1 MIQFRMRRL
10 VALMMCVAVWAVL
23 AAEAPAAARR
33 SGARRKSSPAAPAA
47 APTTQDWLAKA
58 HEGEKNLHERWS
70 VLVRDLDTSRVV
82 FSYNPDQRLVPASNR
97 KIATFAMA
105 LDLLGPDHRFK
116 TEFGLTSP
124 HPYHAA
130 HYHGDVV
137 LRATGDPTLDN
148 PYLNISLNPGV
159 LFKEW
164 ARKLRL
170 EEGVAYVHGDLVIDA
185 TEFGFEQ
192 NAYPAVWDGRHRDN
206 SYAVV
211 PSALAVSQNLL
222 QATVMPTRV
231 GKAGAVELAPA
242 GMGVRTVNHT
252 VTTAR
257 SRQGVSITF
266 NDDASEIV
274 LNGGVSSRS
283 SAEVAS
289 APMPKPLDMI
299 AGVMRQALNDVG
311 VRLIGKVRIECDPAR
326 APGRMTTVVASRE
339 SPTLNE
345 ILAPMMLH
353 SNNFIAEQVWRA
365 AAARVRRGA
374 GGLDDARRIELDCYK
389 RHGLAWIQP
398 GYDGS
403 GLSSRDQMSASEL
416 VAITEMLYRSPNRD
430 LLLASLPVAGESGT
444 LRHRSYGRSEGRV
457 IAKTGTL
464 DGASALTG
472 FVLNAS
478 HQPRYVFSV
487 VGNANRNTDGRLS
500 SRITELLTILIR
512 QLDEGGKAGRA
523 QLAANQR

>member
-1 MIQFRMRRL
+1 MRSF
-10 VALMMCVAVWAVL
+10 AVWLMWAAVAAAL
-23 AAEAPAAARR
+23 VAEAPAAARR
-33 SGARRKSSPAAPAA
+33 RSRPAAPAA
-47 APTTQDWLAKA
+47 AATTQDWLAKT

-70 VLVRDLDTSRVV
+70 VLVRDLETSRVV

-97 KIATFAMA
+97 KIATFAVA

-148 PYLNISLNPGV
+148 PYLNISLNPAA
-159 LFKEW
+159 LFKDW

-185 TEFGFEQ
+185 TEFGLEQ
-192 NAYPAVWDGRHRDN
+192 NAYPTVWDGRHRDT

-222 QATVMPTRV
+222 QATVTPTRI

-242 GMGVRTVNHT
+242 GLGVRMVNHT

-266 NDDASEIV
+266 NDDDSEIV
-274 LNGGVSSRS
+274 LNGGVSARS

-289 APMPKPLDMI
+289 VPMPKPLDMI
-299 AGVMRQALNDVG
+299 AGVMRQALGDAG
-311 VRLIGKVRIECDPAR
+311 VRLLGTVRVECDPAR

-339 SPTLNE
+339 SPTLNQ

-365 AAARVRRGA
+365 AVARVRRGA
-374 GGLDDARRIELDCYK
+374 GLDDARRIELDCYR
-389 RHGLAWIQP
+389 RHGLSWIQP

-403 GLSSRDQMSASEL
+403 GLSGRDQMSANEL
-416 VAITEMLYRSPNRD
+416 VAIIEMLYRSPNRD
-430 LLLASLPVAGESGT
+430 LLIESLPVAGESGT

-472 FVLNAS
+472 FVLDAK
-478 HQPRYVFSV
+478 HEPKYVFSV
-487 VGNANRNTDGRLS
+487 VGNANRNTDGRLA

-512 QLDEGGKAGRA
+512 QLDAVDRAGRA
-523 QLAANQR
+523 